1 MGKVLVSYERESK
14 LPDWATP
21 GVILAMYQEGKSL
34 RNLEKV
40 LGVSRTTIGK
50 IIREAKVKRDS
61 SSSV

>member
-21 GVILAMYQEGKSL
+21 GVVLAMYREGKSL
-34 RNLEKV
+34 RDLEKV

-50 IIREAKVKRDS
+50 IIQGAKAREPAVKG
-61 SSSV
+61 